1 MTFHSTRKLTDFQ
14 IGLHSI
20 KLVEIAG
27 IERPHEICWFCKRRT
42 GLLVPMSSFSSIGGL
57 DVGYSALLCLSLP
70 RKPHRS
76 QIWGSESA
84 CRNCSES
91 RESCHLACPP
101 SAPGSLRALTLLV
114 SQRASG
120 IDVPR
125 IVLAM
130 QHRSLFLKPTESE
143 YPFYQQTRYFVG
155 TSAL

>member
-1 MTFHSTRKLTDFQ
+1 MGI
-14 IGLHSI
+14 IGDGLI
-20 KLVEIAG
+20 TVWIL
-27 IERPHEICWFCKRRT
+27 RT
-42 GLLVPMSSFSSIGGL
+42 YVNKSS
-57 DVGYSALLCLSLP
+57 GYCT
-70 RKPHRS
+70 
-76 QIWGSESA
+76 
-84 CRNCSES
+84 SES